1 MSYDFVS
8 TMQRLAER
16 HLKVS
21 SVSFLVLF
29 IVGFGI
35 AMRALY
41 VMGWINQTN
50 QAISHINLSL
60 QELVDM
66 EAAAR
71 GYLATEKES
80 FVGNYHAARA
90 RKEADLYRLRKL
102 LKGNAAQEARLE
114 QFSVLS
120 SQVEALQNQVVSL
133 AKQGKWDEARK
144 LGASQESIDRMSSA
158 RQVTNDML
166 AEENRLIEERARI
179 APLLMCFALAL
190 FACFCFFKWR
200 YARTLAGT
208 MVECSKY
215 DHLVQENVRLQAVA
229 SQREDF
235 LAALAHD
242 LKIPVLGSAR
252 IFELLER
259 GSVGELT
266 EQQLALVKELKVSN
280 EAQLRLID
288 KLLEVYR
295 LEHNGLPVKFDQ
307 FNLGDVVRD
316 CGSQFAILA
325 STKSV
330 TVRVTVP
337 DQTIVVDGD
346 RLYLR
351 RVLDNLMDNALK
363 FSPQGGVIDLRLV
376 ADDAGNAVVTVAD
389 TGAGIT
395 EDAMKTLFTKFW
407 QGPTGR
413 NYASSI
419 GIGLY
424 LAKIIVEAHNGK
436 ISCTSETGGGAT
448 FEVKVPALPLPAVVQ
463 SSLSSTSGGVDGGS
477 VV

>member
-158 RQVTNDML
+158 R
-166 AEENRLIEERARI
+166 
-179 APLLMCFALAL
+179 
-190 FACFCFFKWR
+190 
-200 YARTLAGT
+200 
-208 MVECSKY
+208 
-215 DHLVQENVRLQAVA
+215 
-229 SQREDF
+229 
-235 LAALAHD
+235 
-242 LKIPVLGSAR
+242 
-252 IFELLER
+252 
-259 GSVGELT
+259 
-266 EQQLALVKELKVSN
+266 
-280 EAQLRLID
+280 
-288 KLLEVYR
+288 
-295 LEHNGLPVKFDQ
+295 
-307 FNLGDVVRD
+307 
-316 CGSQFAILA
+316 
-325 STKSV
+325 
-330 TVRVTVP
+330 
-337 DQTIVVDGD
+337 
-346 RLYLR
+346 
-351 RVLDNLMDNALK
+351 
-363 FSPQGGVIDLRLV
+363 
-376 ADDAGNAVVTVAD
+376 
-389 TGAGIT
+389 
-395 EDAMKTLFTKFW
+395 
-407 QGPTGR
+407 
-413 NYASSI
+413 
-419 GIGLY
+419 
-424 LAKIIVEAHNGK
+424 
-436 ISCTSETGGGAT
+436 
-448 FEVKVPALPLPAVVQ
+448 
-463 SSLSSTSGGVDGGS
+463 
-477 VV
+477 